1 MEAYSPY
8 LVRGVSWTPLGPVL
22 GLAGA
27 DGTAADFQLE
37 AGTELRFQVLTTPG
51 VRHCL
56 GYSTVEG
63 PTARQQFGCLDHN
76 HAERGFQCGRCFA
89 RDDFRFLHDIHR
101 SGIAPPGMQAY
112 VDQEHWLYVATFA
125 DGASKV
131 GTASHRSKFSRLAEQ
146 GAVVAR
152 YVGWAEDGRIIRRLE
167 DAVTEHLG
175 LGQAIRSAA
184 KLAALANPLPP
195 EELERINSAKAAE
208 VRSMLDGGNGL
219 RGSQTVSEQWHR
231 PEASRGVCEAGPG
244 VLYPHDLGEGRHGLR
259 ISAAHGSYVRA
270 GIDDSDVE
278 FLADL
283 SRLKGKRI
291 EFGPYSSDVPAVQE
305 FLF

>member
-1 MEAYSPY
+1 MKANSPY
-8 LVRGVSWTPLGPVL
+8 LVRGVSWTPRGPVL
-22 GLAGA
+22 GLSGA
-27 DGTAADFQLE
+27 DGTARDFQLA

-63 PTARQQFGCLDHN
+63 PTYRQQFGCLDYSQ
-76 HAERGFQCGRCFA
+76 AERGFQCGRCFS

-152 YVGWAEDGRIIRRLE
+152 YVGWAEDGRIIRHLE
-167 DAVTEHLG
+167 DAVTYHLG
-175 LGQAIRSAA
+175 LGQAVRSAA
-184 KLAALANPLPP
+184 KLVALANPLPAQ
-195 EELERINSAKAAE
+195 ELDRINSDKAVE
-208 VRSMLDGGNGL
+208 VRLMLDGGNGL
-219 RGSQTVSEQWHR
+219 PGSHSVSEQWYR
-231 PEASRGVCEAGPG
+231 PEAAKAVCEAGPG
-244 VLYPHDLGEGRHGLR
+244 VLYPHELGAGRHGLR

-270 GIDDSDVE
+270 GIDNSEVE

-291 EFGPYSSDVPAVQE
+291 EFGQYSSDVPAVQE